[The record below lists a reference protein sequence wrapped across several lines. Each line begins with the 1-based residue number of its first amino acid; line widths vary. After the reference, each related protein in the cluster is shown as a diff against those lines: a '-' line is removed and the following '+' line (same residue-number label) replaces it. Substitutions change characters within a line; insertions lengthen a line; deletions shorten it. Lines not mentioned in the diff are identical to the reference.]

1 MTTTDNLYGPSS
13 YIPSQG
19 MNSYYAANMAP
30 NQYSNVTLNPKSFGI
45 DTNVG
50 GSLAGMLSNPNI
62 DVANAMY
69 GPNSQYSVGEA
80 NTILQNLYGQNSDV
94 FSGGLKQS
102 TLAGID
108 TASNKT
114 GIDFNK
120 MLGLNSKD
128 DKAGSQSPL
137 ASGLGMINS
146 VIGWYSTLAN
156 LSLAKDYYKNQMA
169 LQNEQMQRVRDED
182 ARIKAGREA
191 NSAKFNAPATIK

>member
-1 MTTTDNLYGPSS
+1 MNENYYGPSS

-19 MNSYYAANMAP
+19 MNSYYAANMTP
-30 NQYSNVTLNPKSFGI
+30 NQYSNMILDPSKFGM
-45 DTNVG
+45 DYSVG

-102 TLAGID
+102 SLAGVD
-108 TASNKT
+108 TLSNKT

-120 MLGLNSKD
+120 MLGINQGKDSKD
-128 DKAGSQSPL
+128 TGQSGL

-146 VIGWYSTLAN
+146 VIGGYSKLAN
-156 LSLAKDYYKNQMA
+156 VSLAKDYYKNQMA

-182 ARIKAGREA
+182 ARIKAAREA
-191 NSAKFNAPATIK
+191 NNAKFNAPLSK